1 MLEKFED
8 VYKCDSITINVTN
21 NCNLSCI
28 YCFEHNKQP
37 EMMDSK
43 TAIDIVD
50 KAYSSRNKESHGKFM
65 LNFFGGEP
73 FLNWKCMKDVI
84 DHCNEKG
91 YEIFYGVTTNL
102 TIITDEIMEYIDD
115 NELHLLVS
123 VDGKKEIHDKNRS
136 NSYDIVSDNIKKLID
151 NGLGIFVEVRMTILP
166 EDIDKAI
173 DGVKEFL
180 DMGFTNIAPCPVTD
194 TEWNEEQLKG
204 LEKYM
209 EDLMELYVTKLN
221 DDNSTENF
229 SIKNTDEILLNV
241 LEPDVYTPQMCPIG
255 STRWCAFDINGD
267 IYPCHQL
274 PTSEKEHK
282 EDQKI
287 GNIYTGVDRS
297 MLTGGVNPAKYVKEE
312 CDTCI
317 GRSICASGCPE
328 ENIRQTGDVDTPS
341 DAYCAVKR
349 AMVKAVKK
357 YQHKFI
363 TATNVRSRTLNVLI
377 ENLKI
382 KDYIDTVF
390 KNIDVND
397 ELTFTVSLAHVD
409 AMIKNLGEENII
421 GSFKDYFTNAIIDK
435 SAKVLAA
442 QGVEDL
448 YLSQIKPED
457 AVVTKVIEEEV

>member
-1 MLEKFED
+1 
-8 VYKCDSITINVTN
+8 
-21 NCNLSCI
+21 
-28 YCFEHNKQP
+28 
-37 EMMDSK
+37 
-43 TAIDIVD
+43 
-50 KAYSSRNKESHGKFM
+50 
-65 LNFFGGEP
+65 
-73 FLNWKCMKDVI
+73 
-84 DHCNEKG
+84 
-91 YEIFYGVTTNL
+91 
-102 TIITDEIMEYIDD
+102 
-115 NELHLLVS
+115 
-123 VDGKKEIHDKNRS
+123 
-136 NSYDIVSDNIKKLID
+136 
-151 NGLGIFVEVRMTILP
+151 
-166 EDIDKAI
+166 
-173 DGVKEFL
+173 
-180 DMGFTNIAPCPVTD
+180 
-194 TEWNEEQLKG
+194 
-204 LEKYM
+204 
-209 EDLMELYVTKLN
+209 
-221 DDNSTENF
+221 
-229 SIKNTDEILLNV
+229 
-241 LEPDVYTPQMCPIG
+241 MCPIG

-297 MLTGGVNPAKYVKEE
+297 MLTGGVNPAKYIKEE
-312 CDTCI
+312 CETCI
-317 GRSICASGCPE
+317 GKSICASGCPE
-328 ENIRQTGDVDTPS
+328 ENIRQTGNVDTPS

-363 TATNVRSRTLNVLI
+363 TATNVRSRSLNILI

-457 AVVTKVIEEEV
+457 AVVTKVIEEEL